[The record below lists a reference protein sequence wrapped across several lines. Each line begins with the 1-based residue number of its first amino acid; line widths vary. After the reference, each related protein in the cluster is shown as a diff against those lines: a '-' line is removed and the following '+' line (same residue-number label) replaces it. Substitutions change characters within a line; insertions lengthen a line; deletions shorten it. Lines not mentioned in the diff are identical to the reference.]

1 MKSLW
6 QLKSAVREFYDSST
20 GETLDLGKGGRKL
33 DGKRYYIIKS
43 LFDLIFKTD
52 FANEELRIC
61 LLDYNLRPSD
71 VYKEIY
77 RNTGVKLAQR
87 TCINKVTY
95 SMNKIEKLI
104 GENVVVDT
112 VDFTT
117 RDIEQYYVKINTLLT
132 KYKYHGNFD
141 VYDLNLSSTLPSP
154 KEVSMERLEALGN
167 MLRPYLYSEKAMVL
181 EELDTE
187 ALAYMKYLYSLDES
201 VDDRKIMIKA
211 LIGLPV

>member
-6 QLKSAVREFYDSST
+6 QLKSAVREFYDGST
-20 GETLDLGKGGRKL
+20 GETLDLGKSGRKL
-33 DGKRYYIIKS
+33 EGKRYYIIKS
-43 LFDLIFKTD
+43 LFDLVFKTD

-71 VYKEIY
+71 IYKEIY
-77 RNTGVKLAQR
+77 RNIGVKLAQR

-117 RDIEQYYVKINTLLT
+117 RDIEQYYIKINTLLT
-132 KYKYHGNFD
+132 KYRYNGNFD
-141 VYDLNLSSTLPSP
+141 VYDLNLSSTLPSH
-154 KEVSMERLEALGN
+154 KEVPIERLEALSK
-167 MLRPYLYSEKAMVL
+167 MLRPYLYSEKSRVL
-181 EELDTE
+181 EEIDTE

>member
-1 MKSLW
+1 MSC
-6 QLKSAVREFYDSST
+6 FIYST
-20 GETLDLGKGGRKL
+20 
-33 DGKRYYIIKS
+33 
-43 LFDLIFKTD
+43 
-52 FANEELRIC
+52 A
-61 LLDYNLRPSD
+61 P
-71 VYKEIY
+71 
-77 RNTGVKLAQR
+77 
-87 TCINKVTY
+87 
-95 SMNKIEKLI
+95 
-104 GENVVVDT
+104 T

-117 RDIEQYYVKINTLLT
+117 RDIEQYYVKINALLT
-132 KYKYHGNFD
+132 KYRYHGNFD

-167 MLRPYLYSEKAMVL
+167 MLRPYLYSEKARVL